1 MGNST
6 CCPKNTISRRLSPH
20 DKSISCPTAWAAV
33 KIIDAGVFWDAVFF
47 FIIEVDMNVY
57 YNVYKE
63 VYMRTNIVLNDE
75 LVRLAFMCVPFIKTK
90 KDLIETALREFVEV
104 RKTKEIQ
111 DIRGMDLFD
120 ESYDYKAMR
129 KGK

>member
-1 MGNST
+1 M
-6 CCPKNTISRRLSPH
+6 
-20 DKSISCPTAWAAV
+20 
-33 KIIDAGVFWDAVFF
+33 
-47 FIIEVDMNVY
+47 Y
-57 YNVYKE
+57 YNVYVE

-75 LVRLAFMCVPFIKTK
+75 LVNQAFFYVPSIKTK
-90 KDLIETALREFVEV
+90 KDLIEAALREFVEV
-104 RKTKEIQ
+104 RKMKEIQ

>member
-1 MGNST
+1 
-6 CCPKNTISRRLSPH
+6 
-20 DKSISCPTAWAAV
+20 
-33 KIIDAGVFWDAVFF
+33 
-47 FIIEVDMNVY
+47 
-57 YNVYKE
+57 
-63 VYMRTNIVLNDE
+63 MRTNIVLNDE
-75 LVRLAFMCVPFIKTK
+75 LVRLAFMCAPLIKTK

-111 DIRGMDLFD
+111 DIRGMELFD

>member
-1 MGNST
+1 
-6 CCPKNTISRRLSPH
+6 
-20 DKSISCPTAWAAV
+20 
-33 KIIDAGVFWDAVFF
+33 
-47 FIIEVDMNVY
+47 MNVY
-57 YNVYKE
+57 YNVYVE

-90 KDLIETALREFVEV
+90 KDLIEAALREFVEV